1 MTQATNNYDKLYENM
16 KQRFTVTGE
25 DAEYTIGEYMLKKA
39 DVKKADA
46 ALPVALRS
54 SATNTERA
62 VASIVTYVNDKLT
75 IKQPPVQDK
84 TIRAFPFR
92 ASASAFLS
100 AAVACSF
107 MLSVCIMGASALSGS
122 VSARESSAPSDY
134 NETEMAI
141 SAETADISFE

>member
-1 MTQATNNYDKLYENM
+1 MTQVTNNYDKLYENM
-16 KQRFTVTGE
+16 KQRFTVVNE
-25 DAEYTIGEYMLKKA
+25 NEEYTIGEYMLKKA

-54 SATNTERA
+54 TATNADRA

-107 MLSVCIMGASALSGS
+107 MLSFCLLGATALTNS
-122 VSARESSAPSDY
+122 VSASQDANPAMYDEVELPAE
-134 NETEMAI
+134 NETAVV
-141 SAETADISFE
+141 FE